1 MVDFIILIIFVPLMA
16 FIGLGFLGSAILM
29 VYRDVIG
36 IDDKVREWLDRQI
49 GTGYGLGRTEQ
60 DSGLLRRLVYA
71 GLAVV
76 FAILAYSILRYGVV
90 EPIASY
96 ASPPAFL

>member
-36 IDDKVREWLDRQI
+36 IDDKVSEWLDRQV
-49 GTGYGLGRTEQ
+49 GKGWGLGEQ
-60 DSGLLRRLVYA
+60 QGSGFLARLVYA
-71 GLAVV
+71 GIAVV